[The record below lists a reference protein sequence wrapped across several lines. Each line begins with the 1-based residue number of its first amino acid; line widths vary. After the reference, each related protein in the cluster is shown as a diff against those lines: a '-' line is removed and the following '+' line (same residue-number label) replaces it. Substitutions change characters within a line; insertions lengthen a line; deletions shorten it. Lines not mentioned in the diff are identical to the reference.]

1 MYWRNMKLKI
11 MIALIV
17 IAGLMYV
24 MVPIIIQ
31 VSAKWLLF
39 IFKIKFLMAY
49 VLNFNP

>member
-1 MYWRNMKLKI
+1 

-31 VSAKWLLF
+31 VSAKWYYLF
-39 IFKIKFLMAY
+39 LKLNNFMAY
-49 VLNFNP
+49 ILNFNP